1 MGKSK
6 VNVCVGFTRVCREA
20 YEKQL
25 SETRQGHRLLQARE
39 QVTLSFR
46 GVVR

>member
-6 VNVCVGFTRVCREA
+6 VNVCVGFTAVCREVH
-20 YEKQL
+20 EKQL
-25 SETRQGHRLLQARE
+25 SEMRQGHRLPQARE